1 MITLYHAPTTRSFRI
16 KWLLVELGTPYKE
29 RVIDF
34 YGYDRHQPEYRKI
47 NPMGSLPTMDDS
59 GLVLTESGA
68 IINFILG
75 KYGNGRFSHPAGT
88 RQAALVDEWMY
99 WSEGL
104 FAVHQRIYW
113 DHCAPPPGCIIN
125 PIPSV
130 GEEGKRQA
138 IRYAGMLEGAL
149 GNKGFIVGDS
159 LTGADFM
166 LSFPLFLANLGGWFE
181 TLPKIRAYV
190 ERFSALPAF
199 QAAIADTMTWLQQM
213 MENPAPRPSF
223 RCTEPDSAPNTA

>member
-1 MITLYHAPTTRSFRI
+1 M
-16 KWLLVELGTPYKE
+16 PYEE

-34 YGYDRHQPEYRKI
+34 YGHDRHQPEYRKI
-47 NPMGSLPTMDDS
+47 NPMGSLPAMVDGD
-59 GLVLTESGA
+59 LVLTESGA
-68 IINFILG
+68 IINFILS

-104 FAVHQRIYW
+104 FAVHQRIFW

-130 GEEGKRQA
+130 GEEAKRQA

-149 GNKGFIVGDS
+149 RKDGYIVGDG

-181 TLPKIRAYV
+181 NLPKIRAYV
-190 ERFSALPAF
+190 ERFSAMPAF

-213 MENPAPRPSF
+213 MADSAPRPSF
-223 RCTEPDSAPNTA
+223 RCAEPDSAPQAV